1 MNIKTLK
8 YFENELKVS
17 NEIKQYVKIQF
28 LNLINDID
36 EIFSNEDCNKIKKI
50 ENYIVIIT
58 LDKCLWKI
66 PQRAS
71 HWYSWKLM
79 FCSNSHKHKAY
90 LVFHKD
96 MPLGSI

>member
-58 LDKCLWKI
+58 LDKCL
-66 PQRAS
+66 
-71 HWYSWKLM
+71 
-79 FCSNSHKHKAY
+79 
-90 LVFHKD
+90 
-96 MPLGSI
+96 